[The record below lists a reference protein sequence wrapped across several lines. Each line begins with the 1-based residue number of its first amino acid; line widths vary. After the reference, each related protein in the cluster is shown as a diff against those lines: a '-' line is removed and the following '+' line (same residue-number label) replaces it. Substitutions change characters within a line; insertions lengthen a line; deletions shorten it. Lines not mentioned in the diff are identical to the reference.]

1 MADDRFE
8 QIAIALDGSPAALT
22 AARFA
27 RHLRARHYHVIHIVE
42 APERDRVL
50 AAGDDE
56 ASVAPDPALG
66 RRLLDDV
73 AAATAGGGCALA
85 PVDVTLRYGD
95 PVDEL
100 IAASEPMD
108 LLLVTTRGRGIASR
122 ALFGSVANEVA
133 RRGIRPTLVMRPD
146 HDLRRPERIIVALD
160 GGARAEMGIPAG
172 QRLAKV
178 IGCPLVLV
186 HVVDD
191 RDLDATP
198 FGVPAGN
205 AIATQ
210 YGAPDRVGRAIE
222 RASRYLAGRERALA
236 DAGIDVQH
244 RVILGQTIP
253 ALVEFADPA
262 DIVVVASRALS
273 DLRLL
278 VEPSVADH
286 LVRQAPAPVLVV
298 HGAGRERPAG

>member
-27 RHLRARHYHVIHIVE
+27 RHLRARHYHIIHVVE
-42 APERDRVL
+42 APARDRV
-50 AAGDDE
+50 AANGNDE
-56 ASVAPDPALG
+56 ATAAANQGLAQH
-66 RRLLDDV
+66 LLDDV
-73 AAATAGGGCALA
+73 LTATAGDGCALA

-133 RRGIRPTLVMRPD
+133 RRGVRPTLVVRPD

-172 QRLAKV
+172 QRLAAV

-198 FGVPAGN
+198 FGAPTGN
-205 AIATQ
+205 AIDAQ
-210 YGAPDRVGRAIE
+210 HDAHDRVGRAIE
-222 RASRYLAGRERALA
+222 RATRYLAARERALE

-244 RVILGQTIP
+244 RVILGETIP

-262 DIVVVASRALS
+262 DIVVASRALS
-273 DLRLL
+273 DIRLL
-278 VEPSVADH
+278 IEPSVADH

-298 HGAGRERPAG
+298 HGAGRERSVG